1 MNNHIATP
9 YPMPAKNSFSIRSVQ
24 SLALALFAGLL
35 LSACAGISTSNSSIN
50 PVNWIT
56 PYKVDVIQGN
66 FVSSEQVGMLKAGMT
81 RPQVKEVLGTPLVT
95 SIFHAD
101 RWDYV
106 FTFKRQGVQS
116 QSYRYSVF
124 FKGDRLESF
133 SGDDMPSEAEFITR
147 LDSQRKLGKIPALQA
162 TPEQLKEADAQRSA
176 KPAAQATPAAN
187 PLTAPAGAQAATY
200 PPLERPAQ

>member
-1 MNNHIATP
+1 
-9 YPMPAKNSFSIRSVQ
+9 MPAKNSFSIRSAQ
-24 SLALALFAGLL
+24 SSALALFAGLL
-35 LSACAGISTSNSSIN
+35 LSACAGTSTGSSAIN

-66 FVSSEQVGMLKAGMT
+66 FVSSEQVAVLKAGMT
-81 RPQVKEVLGTPLVT
+81 RPQVKEVLGTPLIT

-133 SGDDMPSEAEFITR
+133 SGDDMPSESEFITR
-147 LDSQRKLGKIPALQA
+147 LDNQRKLGKVPALQA
-162 TPEQLKEADAQRSA
+162 TPEQLKAAEAQRGA
-176 KPAAQATPAAN
+176 KPAVQAA
-187 PLTAPAGAQAATY
+187 PLAAPAGAQAATY